1 MKFALSYAIKE
12 DSRKKCYYFICL
24 FACFLVSLV
33 SLVSKSIVT
42 QGSLISLMLS
52 EKERG
57 EMNIVFEPVTSRRK
71 EDNSPPK
78 NFYYDYSFI
87 NYTKYGIKMKNYKGK
102 KNPLLTSTIRTKFN
116 GRLITKNQGL
126 EFYLINSTK
135 EKEIELGRSYPYS
148 KLNEDECI
156 IHNSFQNFISKDNY
170 LEFMINL
177 DKFLSDHLLLNYY
190 ETNSSYSKSCEQIN
204 IIPKNIKI
212 KCKIKEIINDTYGKL
227 EGDSKY
233 LIFMENENF
242 FSYLS
247 NYLNDNKTLSLFPD
261 YKNILKK
268 QIKIILEIN

>member
-1 MKFALSYAIKE
+1 MKFALSHAIKE

-42 QGSLISLMLS
+42 QGSLIFLMLS

-57 EMNIVFEPVTSRRK
+57 EMDIVFTPISNKRI
-71 EDNSPPK
+71 EDISPPK

-227 EGDSKY
+227 
-233 LIFMENENF
+233 
-242 FSYLS
+242 
-247 NYLNDNKTLSLFPD
+247 
-261 YKNILKK
+261 
-268 QIKIILEIN
+268 